1 MSESGEFLYSEFV
14 SSGLRTLVVDRI
26 TVEVTRAFEAAGIPS
41 VLMKGPALAQW
52 LYDGPN
58 EVRGYGDSDLLIRHQ
73 DWEKAGQVL
82 TSLGFAEEISEMAHP
97 RMESYASDPWYRGP
111 TNEDNVDLHATLY
124 GVGADMDTVWE
135 VLSASAVPIEVAGAE
150 VKTLG
155 LPARTAHVAMHIAQ
169 HQDGKARVDLER
181 ALKRVDDDGWRAAAD
196 VARRLDALP
205 AFANGL
211 KQVPEG
217 EALAE
222 RLGVA
227 DVRSIPMDLRA
238 SGVPL
243 TEGLHELLEAP
254 GLKAKGR
261 VLLSELAPNPTFM
274 RWWSPLARRGRL
286 GLVAAYIWRPIYMLL
301 HAPAAIRELW
311 RAIRR

>member
-1 MSESGEFLYSEFV
+1 MPEQDEYLYSEFV
-14 SSGLRTLVVDRI
+14 SSGLRTLIVDRI

-41 VLMKGPALAQW
+41 VLMKGPAIGQW
-52 LYDGPN
+52 LYEPG
-58 EVRGYGDSDLLIRHQ
+58 EVRGYGDSDLLIRRR
-73 DWEKAGQVL
+73 DWEKAGEVL

-111 TNEDNVDLHATLY
+111 TKEDNVDLHATLY
-124 GVGADMDTVWE
+124 GIGADMDAVWE
-135 VLSASAVPIEVAGAE
+135 LFSSTAVPLEVAGE
-150 VKTLG
+150 QVKALG
-155 LPARTAHVAMHIAQ
+155 LPARTAHVALHIAQ

-181 ALKRVDDDGWRAAAD
+181 ALARVDEQGWREAAE

-211 KQVPEG
+211 KQLPEG

-227 DVRSIPMDLRA
+227 DARSVPMDLRA

-243 TEGLHELLEAP
+243 TEGLHELLEAR
-254 GLKAKGR
+254 GLRAKAR

-286 GLVAAYIWRPIYMLL
+286 GLIAAYIWRPVYMLL
-301 HAPAAIRELW
+301 HSPAAIRELV
-311 RAIRR
+311 RALRR